1 MNIFNKER
9 SPTHDNWQTNRLYN
23 QQEVQKSS
31 SSNPQ
36 AIPGPSLAHSQVIVK
51 TSQLQKNIEVPPK
64 AMDQRSFS
72 NTAIFRTASS
82 KQVTNHEKLRE
93 VLNRTNLSIRTE
105 DKDKHPKILADLK
118 TAVDEH
124 RQEIKKGGILR
135 QIRHL
140 FSKTFGF
147 SVTVKAEQAYEN
159 FFNSLSA
166 KDQEYTQDIYFKK
179 IGTNDDNGSQ
189 GLKVSAGKSRVI
201 YHESTVPANEYKIKG
216 SPTEQIFRNMDR
228 GAAGQ
233 LNGKNYGIVCD
244 GSSSGEYVMKAAQA
258 FTKSMETFIRKGSLN
273 KNLEP
278 TVLEGLTKEVF
289 VNASKSVKVDDNTYA
304 KAATAVFATFA
315 DIADRTDVYL
325 VNGGAIGD
333 TIAVSVN
340 RAQGTAKQLNTITKQ
355 NPMDHA
361 DSGGALQVGEM
372 QKSDLEKISTFSAE
386 VNRDDIV
393 ILASD
398 GLADNIYAGNLEGLS
413 SEEGAAE
420 VKKQLEL
427 ILPFIIFSSKFDLSL
442 EELKREGQPWLDKDP
457 PTLPTA
463 EDLKRFTKDEV
474 IDTSVDNEKI
484 AQRLNNYIKFIT
496 DPQHQVVTQARDLQ
510 QQMIEIHHKLSS
522 PAEKENA
529 NDLKAQLKEIEE
541 KLEAVKQQIKD
552 PKNVAKTDDSLLII
566 LSPTGE

>member
-1 MNIFNKER
+1 MNIFNKEK
-9 SPTHDNWQTNRLYN
+9 SPIHNNWQTNRLYN

-36 AIPGPSLAHSQVIVK
+36 AIPGTSLTHPQVIVR
-51 TSQLQKNIEVPPK
+51 TSQLQKNIEVTPK
-64 AMDQRSFS
+64 ATDQRSPI
-72 NTAIFRTASS
+72 NTAAIRTIVSE
-82 KQVTNHEKLRE
+82 QHPNREKLRE
-93 VLNRTNLSIRTE
+93 VLNRANLSIRTE
-105 DKDKHPKILADLK
+105 DKEKHPKILADLK
-118 TAVDEH
+118 TAIEQH

-135 QIRHL
+135 QIQHL

-147 SVTVKAEQAYEN
+147 SITVKAEQAYEN

-179 IGTNDDNGSQ
+179 IGTNEDNGSQ
-189 GLKVSAGKSRVI
+189 GLKLSSGKSRAM

-233 LNGKNYGIVCD
+233 VDGKNYGIVCD

-258 FTKSMETFIRKGSLN
+258 FTKSMEAFIRKGSFN

-278 TVLEGLTKEVF
+278 TALEELTKEVF

-304 KAATAVFATFA
+304 KAATAVFATFS
-315 DIADRTDVYL
+315 DIPDRRDIYL

-386 VNRDDIV
+386 VNHDDVV

-413 SEEGAAE
+413 PEEGAAE
-420 VKKQLEL
+420 VKRQLEV
-427 ILPFIIFSSKFDLSL
+427 ILPLIIFSSKFDQSL
-442 EELKREGQPWLDKDP
+442 EELKSEGQPWLDKDP

-463 EDLKRFTKDEV
+463 EDLKEFTKDEV

-510 QQMIEIHHKLSS
+510 QQIIEIHNKINSS
-522 PAEKENA
+522 SEEENA
-529 NDLKAQLKEIEE
+529 NAWKAQLKELEE
-541 KLEAVKQQIKD
+541 KLEMVKQQIRD
-552 PKNVAKTDDSLLII
+552 PKNVAKTDDSLLVI